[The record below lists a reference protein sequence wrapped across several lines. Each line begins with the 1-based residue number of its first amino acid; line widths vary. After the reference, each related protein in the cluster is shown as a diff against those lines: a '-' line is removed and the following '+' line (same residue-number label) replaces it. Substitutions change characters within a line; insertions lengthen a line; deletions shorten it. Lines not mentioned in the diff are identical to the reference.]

1 MTADITA
8 AVDDLFPDVTDEL
21 SRLVRIPSVSASGFE
36 PERVRESAEATADL
50 LRRSGFSGVTLL
62 EIDGAHPAV
71 YAEMPGPEGSPT
83 VLLYAHHDVQPPG
96 PDAEWPHGEPFVPDE
111 RDGRLYGRG
120 SSDDK
125 AGVVTHAAIGR
136 LFDGRP
142 PVNLKVFIEGEEE
155 IGSAHLTA
163 FLDEYSPRL
172 ASDVIVIADSA
183 NWRVGVPAITTS
195 LRGVISVRVEVAVL
209 TAGVHSG
216 MFGGAVPDALTILT
230 RILSSLHD
238 DAGNVAVPGLVG
250 FDSEPLDL
258 TEEEL
263 RSQAGV
269 LPSVELIGDGSLTS
283 RLWSRPAAAVLA
295 IDAPPVKEAI
305 NQLIPRASAK
315 VSVRI
320 APGDEPARAMASLI
334 THLSSRPAWGAE
346 VTVTALESGE
356 PFALTPGDPRVEA
369 FRDAMRSVW
378 GVEPVDMGVGGS
390 IPFVAAFSDANPNA
404 AILLIGAGDPTSA
417 AHGPNESVDLGD
429 LRNAIES
436 LAMALM
442 TLGEGGE

>member
-1 MTADITA
+1 MTADLTA
-8 AVDDLFPDVTDEL
+8 AVNDLFPDVTDEL
-21 SRLVRIPSVSASGFE
+21 TRLVRIPSVSAPGFE
-36 PERVRESAEATADL
+36 PARVRESADATADL

-71 YAEMPGPEGSPT
+71 YAEMPGPEGVPT

-96 PDAEWPHGEPFVPDE
+96 PDAEWPHGEPFVPAE

-125 AGVVTHAAIGR
+125 GGVVTHAAMGR
-136 LFDGRP
+136 LFDGSP

-163 FLDEYSPRL
+163 FLDEYGPLL
-172 ASDVIVIADSA
+172 ASDVIVIADST
-183 NWRVGVPAITTS
+183 NWRVGVPSITTS
-195 LRGVISVRVEVAVL
+195 LRGLVSVRVEVAVL
-209 TAGVHSG
+209 EAGVHSG

-230 RILSSLHD
+230 RVLASLHD

-250 FDSEPLDL
+250 FDSDPLDL
-258 TEEEL
+258 TEDEL
-263 RSQAGV
+263 RGQAGV
-269 LPSVELIGDGSLTS
+269 LPSVELLGDGSLTT

-320 APGDEPARAMASLI
+320 APGDEPARAMDSLI
-334 THLSSRPAWGAE
+334 SYLSGQPAWGAE
-346 VTVTALESGE
+346 VTVTPLESGE

-378 GVEPVDMGVGGS
+378 GVEPVDMGIGGS
-390 IPFVAAFSDANPNA
+390 IPFVAAFSEANPEA
-404 AILLIGAGDPTSA
+404 AILLVGAGDPTSA
-417 AHGPNESVDLGD
+417 AHGPNES
-429 LRNAIES
+429 
-436 LAMALM
+436 
-442 TLGEGGE
+442 